1 MKIEIKIS
9 IERKFEFDLLYAFKL
24 IIIFMDICKNVIKIY
39 SIKYKL
45 KHVRVCSLCEHIL
58 IPSLLLN
65 KFKHIKCYSI

>member
-1 MKIEIKIS
+1 
-9 IERKFEFDLLYAFKL
+9 
-24 IIIFMDICKNVIKIY
+24 MDICKSVIKIY

-58 IPSLLLN
+58 IPSLLLD